1 MEHEHILNI
10 FEQHENVEQLESEFV
25 NRMTFNKMDNII
37 ILLERGKTKI
47 NNCILSLNYLVKSC
61 NSTIPAVWIEKDGYL
76 HLINTEVKGNE
87 NKETIGIVCKLGTLS
102 VENCMISNHKDGGIL
117 IWGIKDTNSKI
128 IKSLIE
134 GNSIG
139 IHLVGE

>member
-1 MEHEHILNI
+1 M
-10 FEQHENVEQLESEFV
+10 S
-25 NRMTFNKMDNII
+25 
-37 ILLERGKTKI
+37 
-47 NNCILSLNYLVKSC
+47 NCILSLNYLVKSC

-87 NKETIGIVCKLGTLS
+87 NKETIGIVCKLGTLF
-102 VENCMISNHKDGGIL
+102 VENSMVSNHKDGGIL
-117 IWGIKDTNSKI
+117 IWGIKGTNSKI

-139 IHLVGE
+139 IHLVGEDFKLKIINNRILNNKTGIKVGLACEPDINSNIIF